1 MAIESFYAGDTIN
14 FTVSY
19 SDYLSTDY
27 TGSVLY
33 INGPSLLS
41 VTGVPSTTTNN
52 PDNHSEGA
60 YLFTLASSGSAYL
73 KSGLYN
79 YTVRVSSGS
88 VSYTAEVGTLTVYQN
103 PATAVSKEA
112 ICVRM
117 LDLIEKALL
126 NQLSTGEAAESISI
140 AGRSI
145 SMMNRRELLIER
157 AFWNK
162 EKQMLINAKNG
173 YAGIK
178 QIEVIV

>member
-1 MAIESFYAGDTIN
+1 MAIESFYAGDSIN
-14 FTVSY
+14 FTVTY
-19 SDYLSTDY
+19 SDYLSSDY
-27 TGSVLY
+27 TSSILY

-41 VTGVPSTTTNN
+41 ITGVASTTINN
-52 PDNHSEGA
+52 PDDHSEGA
-60 YLFTLASSGSAYL
+60 YLFKLAPSGSAYL
-73 KSGLYN
+73 KAGVYN
-79 YTVRVSSGS
+79 YSVRVSSGS
-88 VSYTAEVGTLTVYQN
+88 VSYTAEVGTLNVYQN

>member
-1 MAIESFYAGDTIN
+1 MVESFVAGDSVQYTL
-14 FTVSY
+14 SY
-19 SDYLSTDY
+19 SDYPSTDY
-27 TGSVLY
+27 TSSVLY
-33 INGPSLLS
+33 LNGPSLIS
-41 VTGVPSTTTNN
+41 INGTPTSSNAHFFN
-52 PDNHSEGA
+52 
-60 YLFTLASSGSAYL
+60 LAASGSAYL

-79 YTVRVSSGS
+79 FTVRVSSGS
-88 VSYTAEVGTLTVYQN
+88 ITQTAETGTITVYQN

-126 NQLSTGEAAESISI
+126 NQLTSGEAAESISI

-145 SMMNRRELLIER
+145 SMMSRRDLLIER

-162 EKQMLINAKNG
+162 ERQMLLKSRSG

-178 QIEVIV
+178 QIEVLI